1 MKGQRRQYVFLGL
14 AAVLIVVGTLGT
26 GFLPS
31 TPFYRRCR
39 LSASGLD
46 LEAVHQNL
54 SGGIIVAGFAVGH
67 TGLRA
72 FEFLE

>member
-1 MKGQRRQYVFLGL
+1 VFLGL
-14 AAVLIVVGTLGT
+14 VAVLIVVGTLGT
-26 GFLPS
+26 GFLPL
-31 TPFYRRCR
+31 TPFCQ
-39 LSASGLD
+39 
-46 LEAVHQNL
+46 VV